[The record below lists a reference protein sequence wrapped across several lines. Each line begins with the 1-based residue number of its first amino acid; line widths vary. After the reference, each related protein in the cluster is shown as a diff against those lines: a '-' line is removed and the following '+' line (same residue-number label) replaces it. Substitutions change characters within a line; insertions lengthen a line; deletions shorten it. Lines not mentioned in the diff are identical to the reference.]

1 MSRCRHTCWLKPW
14 SPGIESGLEVTDRPQ
29 RLLKEFENPDAE
41 SAGLLVLLGNQSK
54 QAAFKKLSFQ
64 TGRIRARAGGEVHLL
79 VSSLKE
85 NRRKRIVIADTDASG
100 SQSKSPLLSASAC
113 HAVKVYTDTKQQVSE
128 DGLDYENLLRRTLLP
143 SADVV
148 CIFVDDLGGF
158 GSCPVDRL
166 KSPPRPLLAWNAPFF
181 VNYTKMLAIKPALNS
196 NQALRDSCHL
206 QKLPKLWARCVT
218 GICSNS
224 LETVVYYEVSS
235 RTRRALAVLGGGR
248 SMASHVD
255 ISFVKIV
262 LEHSAPKA
270 ALTRGSALSVICL
283 EILGWNVDDC
293 MSHLKQ
299 FAQQSFIQR
308 SSRFTRLL
316 HRLPLL
322 SKVAWLFQLIC
333 TLLADSKYT
342 AEGLEKLLI
351 ETYGQNRSITD
362 ISPATAMGAHV
373 GVTLTR
379 ARDGSV
385 FLATNYNSAT
395 GQAQDS
401 DYRHLELNDGQS
413 QSKWWQ
419 VLRCATA
426 APYYFKPARIGD
438 LGVFQDGGLAVNN
451 PVCIAIREATLLS
464 PDMAE
469 PSVVVSLGTGSA
481 SDDDNGSSGILSE
494 KFLPRLSRALWKQ
507 TGSKVTWSH
516 LLSHQRADSDT
527 KLFRFDVDFMGEEP
541 LLDEVSMVEHVQQ
554 MAYDTATR
562 SPTLRRLCRHLRAE
576 LFLFELDELHPPYFL
591 RGAYQCAGRIICQL
605 RAHTPEYEGFIRQL
619 CEREA
624 AFRVGAQFL
633 RVTYENINTD
643 LCFKVNFAVSTL
655 SSSISIA
662 LLEGADEESHINGSP
677 FAIEWLIRRQALNA
691 GFGTSDHRE
700 LAHSDLDCVP

>member
-1 MSRCRHTCWLKPW
+1 
-14 SPGIESGLEVTDRPQ
+14 
-29 RLLKEFENPDAE
+29 
-41 SAGLLVLLGNQSK
+41 
-54 QAAFKKLSFQ
+54 
-64 TGRIRARAGGEVHLL
+64 
-79 VSSLKE
+79 
-85 NRRKRIVIADTDASG
+85 
-100 SQSKSPLLSASAC
+100 
-113 HAVKVYTDTKQQVSE
+113 
-128 DGLDYENLLRRTLLP
+128 
-143 SADVV
+143 
-148 CIFVDDLGGF
+148 
-158 GSCPVDRL
+158 
-166 KSPPRPLLAWNAPFF
+166 
-181 VNYTKMLAIKPALNS
+181 
-196 NQALRDSCHL
+196 
-206 QKLPKLWARCVT
+206 
-218 GICSNS
+218 
-224 LETVVYYEVSS
+224 
-235 RTRRALAVLGGGR
+235 
-248 SMASHVD
+248 
-255 ISFVKIV
+255 
-262 LEHSAPKA
+262 
-270 ALTRGSALSVICL
+270 
-283 EILGWNVDDC
+283 
-293 MSHLKQ
+293 
-299 FAQQSFIQR
+299 
-308 SSRFTRLL
+308 
-316 HRLPLL
+316 
-322 SKVAWLFQLIC
+322 
-333 TLLADSKYT
+333 
-342 AEGLEKLLI
+342 
-351 ETYGQNRSITD
+351 
-362 ISPATAMGAHV
+362 MGAHV

-481 SDDDNGSSGILSE
+481 SDDDNGSSGILSQ

-541 LLDEVSMVEHVQQ
+541 LLDEASMVERVRQTAH
-554 MAYDTATR
+554 DTATR
-562 SPTLRRLCRHLRAE
+562 SSSLRRLCRHLRAE

-591 RGAYQCAGRIICQL
+591 RGAYQCAGRIICRL
-605 RAHTPEYEGFIRQL
+605 RAHTPEYKGFIRQL

-633 RVTYENINTD
+633 RVTYEDINTD
-643 LCFKVNFAVSTL
+643 LCYKVNFAVPNL

-662 LLEGADEESHINGSP
+662 LLEGTDEESHINGSR

>member
-1 MSRCRHTCWLKPW
+1 
-14 SPGIESGLEVTDRPQ
+14 
-29 RLLKEFENPDAE
+29 
-41 SAGLLVLLGNQSK
+41 
-54 QAAFKKLSFQ
+54 
-64 TGRIRARAGGEVHLL
+64 
-79 VSSLKE
+79 
-85 NRRKRIVIADTDASG
+85 
-100 SQSKSPLLSASAC
+100 
-113 HAVKVYTDTKQQVSE
+113 
-128 DGLDYENLLRRTLLP
+128 
-143 SADVV
+143 
-148 CIFVDDLGGF
+148 
-158 GSCPVDRL
+158 
-166 KSPPRPLLAWNAPFF
+166 
-181 VNYTKMLAIKPALNS
+181 
-196 NQALRDSCHL
+196 
-206 QKLPKLWARCVT
+206 
-218 GICSNS
+218 
-224 LETVVYYEVSS
+224 
-235 RTRRALAVLGGGR
+235 
-248 SMASHVD
+248 
-255 ISFVKIV
+255 
-262 LEHSAPKA
+262 
-270 ALTRGSALSVICL
+270 
-283 EILGWNVDDC
+283 

-316 HRLPLL
+316 NRLPLL
-322 SKVAWLFQLIC
+322 SNVAWLFQLIC

-351 ETYGQNRSITD
+351 ETYGQNRSTTD

-395 GQAQDS
+395 GQARDS

-481 SDDDNGSSGILSE
+481 SDDDNGSSGSLSQ

-541 LLDEVSMVEHVQQ
+541 LLDEVSMVERVRQTAH
-554 MAYDTATR
+554 DTATR
-562 SPTLRRLCRHLRAE
+562 SSSLRRLCRHLRAE

-643 LCFKVNFAVSTL
+643 LCFKVNFAVPTL

-662 LLEGADEESHINGSP
+662 LLEGTDEESHINGSP